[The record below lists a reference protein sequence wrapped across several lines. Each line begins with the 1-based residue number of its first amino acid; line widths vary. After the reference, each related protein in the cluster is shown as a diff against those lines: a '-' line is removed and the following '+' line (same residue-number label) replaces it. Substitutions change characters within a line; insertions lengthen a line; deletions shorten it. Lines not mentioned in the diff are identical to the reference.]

1 MFDMNNFG
9 TGRISPEDTDEFIEI
24 TVIFSD
30 GEVTDANFSCTE
42 EETLK
47 DCAETI
53 CRMIKYHTA
62 EDIMQVTNNVV
73 FYNTKN
79 DIPRSK
85 LYMGAMAVMAAKR
98 AVADW
103 GRKNGKE
110 FTNHSGC
117 SCY

>member
-1 MFDMNNFG
+1 MYNMNDYG
-9 TGRISPEDTDEFIEI
+9 IGRISPEDTEEFIEI
-24 TVIFSD
+24 TVKFSE
-30 GEVTDANFSCTE
+30 GEVSEATFTCSEDEVLEDCG
-42 EETLK
+42 ETV
-47 DCAETI
+47 

-79 DIPRSK
+79 EIPRAK
-85 LYMGAMAVMAAKR
+85 LYLGAMAVMAAKR

-103 GRKNGKE
+103 GRKNEIKYE
-110 FTNHSGC
+110 NRTGC

>member
-1 MFDMNNFG
+1 MYNMENTGF
-9 TGRISPEDTDEFIEI
+9 GRISPQDTEEFIEV
-24 TVIFSD
+24 TVTFRD
-30 GEVTDANFSCTE
+30 GEVTEAEFNCSADE
-42 EETLK
+42 YLE
-47 DCAETI
+47 DCGETI

-79 DIPRSK
+79 DLPREK
-85 LYMGAMAVMAAKR
+85 LYLGAMAVMAAKK

-103 GRKNGKE
+103 GRKNGMKFE
-110 FTNHSGC
+110 NATGC

>member
-1 MFDMNNFG
+1 MND
-9 TGRISPEDTDEFIEI
+9 TGIGKISPGDTEEFIEVSVKF
-24 TVIFSD
+24 TD
-30 GEVTDANFSCTE
+30 DEVSEANFICSDDEVLT
-42 EETLK
+42 
-47 DCAETI
+47 DCGETI

-79 DIPRSK
+79 KIPREK
-85 LYMGAMAVMAAKR
+85 LYLGAMAVMAAKR

-110 FTNHSGC
+110 FSNHSGC

>member
-1 MFDMNNFG
+1 MDNFG
-9 TGRISPEDTDEFIEI
+9 TGKITPGDTDEYVEI
-24 TVIFSD
+24 TVEFND
-30 GEVTDANFSCTE
+30 GEVVNAAFSCSPDE
-42 EETLK
+42 VLE
-47 DCAETI
+47 DCAETM

-79 DIPRSK
+79 DIPREK
-85 LYMGAMAVMAAKR
+85 LYLAAMTVMAAKR

-103 GRKNGKE
+103 GRKNGKS
-110 FTNHSGC
+110 FSSHGSC

>member
-1 MFDMNNFG
+1 MFNMNNIG
-9 TGRISPEDTDEFIEI
+9 TGRIAPGDTQEFIEV
-24 TVIFSD
+24 TVTFTD
-30 GEVTDANFSCTE
+30 GEVSDAVYTCSE
-42 EETLK
+42 DEVLD
-47 DCAETI
+47 DCGETI

-62 EDIMQVTNNVV
+62 DDIMQVTNNVV

-79 DIPRSK
+79 DIPRGK
-85 LYMGAMAVMAAKR
+85 QYLAAMAVMAAKR

-110 FTNHSGC
+110 YSSPNGC

>member
-1 MFDMNNFG
+1 MNSTS
-9 TGRISPEDTDEFIEI
+9 TGRIAPGDTDEFIEVSVKF
-24 TVIFSD
+24 TD
-30 GEVTDANFSCTE
+30 GEVSEASYICSSDPVLEDCG
-42 EETLK
+42 ETV
-47 DCAETI
+47 

-79 DIPRSK
+79 DIPREK
-85 LYMGAMAVMAAKR
+85 LYLGAMAVMAAKR

-103 GRKNGKE
+103 GRKNGIKYE
-110 FTNHSGC
+110 NNNGC